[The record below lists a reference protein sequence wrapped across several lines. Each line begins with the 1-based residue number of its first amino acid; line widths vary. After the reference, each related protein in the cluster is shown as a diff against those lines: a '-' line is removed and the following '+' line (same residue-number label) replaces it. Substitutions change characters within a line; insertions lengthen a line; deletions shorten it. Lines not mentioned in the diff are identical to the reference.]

1 MRPGSF
7 DCRGTFK
14 CWCHIGRLVSEA
26 QVGYNHVGRL
36 ANGLGMVEEVIDVA
50 VRSWMLEQLV
60 KVERHQPEMV
70 DRAVKEMLAQQSDL
84 RWSVV
89 VGAYL
94 DGEINLGKA
103 AELLGMHR
111 LELQERFIAQSIP
124 VRVGPDSLEEAR
136 AELAAIESWNAEAEE
151 AEE

>member
-1 MRPGSF
+1 MG
-7 DCRGTFK
+7 
-14 CWCHIGRLVSEA
+14 
-26 QVGYNHVGRL
+26 
-36 ANGLGMVEEVIDVA
+36 EVIGVA
-50 VRSWMLEQLV
+50 VRSWMLERLV

-70 DRAVKEMLAQQSDL
+70 NQAVKEMLARQSDL

-103 AELLGMHR
+103 AELLGIHR

-124 VRVGPDSLEEAR
+124 VRIGPDTIEEAR
-136 AELAAIESWNAEAEE
+136 AELAAIESWNAEAEQ
-151 AEE
+151 AGAP

>member
-1 MRPGSF
+1 M
-7 DCRGTFK
+7 
-14 CWCHIGRLVSEA
+14 
-26 QVGYNHVGRL
+26 
-36 ANGLGMVEEVIDVA
+36 A

-60 KVERHQPEMV
+60 KAERHQPEMV

-111 LELQERFIAQSIP
+111 LELQERFHAQSIP
-124 VRVGPDSLEEAR
+124 VRIGPDTIEEAR
-136 AELAAIESWNAEAEE
+136 AELAAIESWNAEAGREPGGRGVRAAGRLAGTGRFE
-151 AEE
+151 F

>member
-1 MRPGSF
+1 MLNGSQS
-7 DCRGTFK
+7 
-14 CWCHIGRLVSEA
+14 HLE
-26 QVGYNHVGRL
+26 
-36 ANGLGMVEEVIDVA
+36 LG
-50 VRSWMLEQLV
+50 
-60 KVERHQPEMV
+60 HPEMV
-70 DRAVKEMLAQQSDL
+70 EQAVKEMLARQSDL

-124 VRVGPDSLEEAR
+124 VRVGPDTIEEAR
-136 AELAAIESWNAEAEE
+136 AELAAIESWNAEAEK
-151 AEE
+151 AGTS

>member
-1 MRPGSF
+1 
-7 DCRGTFK
+7 
-14 CWCHIGRLVSEA
+14 
-26 QVGYNHVGRL
+26 
-36 ANGLGMVEEVIDVA
+36 VA
-50 VRSWMLEQLV
+50 VRSWMLDQLV

-70 DRAVKEMLAQQSDL
+70 DRAVKEMLAQQNDL

-111 LELQERFIAQSIP
+111 LELQEKFVDQSIP
-124 VRVGPDSLEEAR
+124 VRLGPDTIEEAR
-136 AELAAIESWNAEAEE
+136 SELAAIESWNAEAEQTGE
-151 AEE
+151 S

>member
-1 MRPGSF
+1 M
-7 DCRGTFK
+7 
-14 CWCHIGRLVSEA
+14 
-26 QVGYNHVGRL
+26 
-36 ANGLGMVEEVIDVA
+36 EEVINVA
-50 VRSWMLEQLV
+50 VRSWMLDQLV

-70 DRAVKEMLAQQSDL
+70 DRAVREMLAQQTDL

-111 LELQERFIAQSIP
+111 LELQARFIAQSIP
-124 VRVGPDSLEEAR
+124 LRSGPDTVEEAR
-136 AELAAIESWNAEAEE
+136 AEVAAIESWNAEAEDKGE
-151 AEE
+151 A

>member
-1 MRPGSF
+1 V
-7 DCRGTFK
+7 
-14 CWCHIGRLVSEA
+14 WA
-26 QVGYNHVGRL
+26 QVGYNSGRRQ
-36 ANGLGMVEEVIDVA
+36 ANDRGVVEEVIDVA

-60 KVERHQPEMV
+60 KVEQHQPEMV
-70 DRAVKEMLAQQSDL
+70 ERAMKEMLAQQNDL

-124 VRVGPDSLEEAR
+124 VRVGPDTVEEAR
-136 AELAAIESWNAEAEE
+136 AELAAIESWNAEAEK
-151 AEE
+151 ARKP

>member
-1 MRPGSF
+1 V
-7 DCRGTFK
+7 K
-14 CWCHIGRLVSEA
+14 A
-26 QVGYNHVGRL
+26 QVGYNGRGKQ
-36 ANGLGMVEEVIDVA
+36 ANDPGMVEEVIGVA

-70 DRAVKEMLAQQSDL
+70 ERAVKEMLAQQSDL

-124 VRVGPDSLEEAR
+124 VRIGPNTIEEAR
-136 AELAAIESWNAEAEE
+136 AELAAIESWNAQAEE
-151 AEE
+151 AREQ

>member
-1 MRPGSF
+1 M
-7 DCRGTFK
+7 
-14 CWCHIGRLVSEA
+14 
-26 QVGYNHVGRL
+26 
-36 ANGLGMVEEVIDVA
+36 EEVIDVA

-70 DRAVKEMLAQQSDL
+70 DRAMKEMLAQQSDL

-111 LELQERFIAQSIP
+111 LELQERFLAQSIP
-124 VRVGPDSLEEAR
+124 VRVGPDTIEEAR

-151 AEE
+151 AGTA

>member
-1 MRPGSF
+1 
-7 DCRGTFK
+7 
-14 CWCHIGRLVSEA
+14 
-26 QVGYNHVGRL
+26 
-36 ANGLGMVEEVIDVA
+36 MVEEVINLA

-124 VRVGPDSLEEAR
+124 VRIGPDTIEEAR
-136 AELAAIESWNAEAEE
+136 AELAAIESWNAEAENTE
-151 AEE
+151 PS

>member
-1 MRPGSF
+1 
-7 DCRGTFK
+7 
-14 CWCHIGRLVSEA
+14 
-26 QVGYNHVGRL
+26 
-36 ANGLGMVEEVIDVA
+36 MV

-60 KVERHQPEMV
+60 KVEQHQPEMV

-103 AELLGMHR
+103 AELGQTHTANVLLR
-111 LELQERFIAQSIP
+111 IER
-124 VRVGPDSLEEAR
+124 
-136 AELAAIESWNAEAEE
+136 
-151 AEE
+151 

>member
-1 MRPGSF
+1 MKAAP
-7 DCRGTFK
+7 
-14 CWCHIGRLVSEA
+14 
-26 QVGYNHVGRL
+26 
-36 ANGLGMVEEVIDVA
+36 GLGRVEGGGDVA

-70 DRAVKEMLAQQSDL
+70 DRALKEMLAQQNDL

-103 AELLGMHR
+103 AELLEMNR

-124 VRVGPDSLEEAR
+124 VRLGPDTVEEAR
-136 AELAAIESWNAEAEE
+136 AELTAIASWNAEAEKGNTP
-151 AEE
+151 

>member
-1 MRPGSF
+1 
-7 DCRGTFK
+7 
-14 CWCHIGRLVSEA
+14 
-26 QVGYNHVGRL
+26 
-36 ANGLGMVEEVIDVA
+36 VIDVA
-50 VRSWMLEQLV
+50 VRSWMLEQLI

-70 DRAVKEMLAQQSDL
+70 DLAVKEMLARRSDL
-84 RWSVV
+84 RWSIV

-124 VRVGPDSLEEAR
+124 VRIGPDTIEEAR
-136 AELAAIESWNAEAEE
+136 AELAAIESWNAQAEK
-151 AEE
+151 AGTS

>member
-1 MRPGSF
+1 MDRS
-7 DCRGTFK
+7 
-14 CWCHIGRLVSEA
+14 A
-26 QVGYNHVGRL
+26 
-36 ANGLGMVEEVIDVA
+36 VEEVIDVA
-50 VRSWMLEQLV
+50 AHSWMLEQLV
-60 KVERHQPEMV
+60 KVERHQPEIV
-70 DRAVKEMLAQQSDL
+70 ERAVREMLAQQTDL

-124 VRVGPDSLEEAR
+124 VRIGPDTIAEAR

-151 AEE
+151 ARDQ

>member
-1 MRPGSF
+1 M
-7 DCRGTFK
+7 
-14 CWCHIGRLVSEA
+14 
-26 QVGYNHVGRL
+26 
-36 ANGLGMVEEVIDVA
+36 A

-89 VGAYL
+89 IGAYL

-124 VRVGPDSLEEAR
+124 VRIGPDTIEEAR
-136 AELAAIESWNAEAEE
+136 AELAAIESWNAEAEKTRE
-151 AEE
+151 S

>member
-1 MRPGSF
+1 M
-7 DCRGTFK
+7 
-14 CWCHIGRLVSEA
+14 A
-26 QVGYNHVGRL
+26 
-36 ANGLGMVEEVIDVA
+36 EEVIDVA

-60 KVERHQPEMV
+60 KLERQQPEMV
-70 DRAVKEMLAQQSDL
+70 ERAVKEMLAQQSDL

-124 VRVGPDSLEEAR
+124 VRIGPNTIEEAR
-136 AELAAIESWNAEAEE
+136 AELAAIESWNAPAEE
-151 AEE
+151 STEP

>member
-1 MRPGSF
+1 M
-7 DCRGTFK
+7 
-14 CWCHIGRLVSEA
+14 
-26 QVGYNHVGRL
+26 GYNDVRRL
-36 ANGLGMVEEVIDVA
+36 TNDHGVAGEVIEVA
-50 VRSWMLEQLV
+50 VRSWMLEQLI
-60 KVERHQPEMV
+60 KVEQHHPEMV

-124 VRVGPDSLEEAR
+124 VRVGPDTIDEAR
-136 AELAAIESWNAEAEE
+136 AELAAIESWNAEAEK
-151 AEE
+151 ASTS

>member
-1 MRPGSF
+1 V
-7 DCRGTFK
+7 C
-14 CWCHIGRLVSEA
+14 A
-26 QVGYNHVGRL
+26 QVGYNDGRKQEMDCG
-36 ANGLGMVEEVIDVA
+36 AVEEVIDVA
-50 VRSWMLEQLV
+50 VHSWMLEQLV
-60 KVERHQPEMV
+60 KVERHQPEIV
-70 DRAVKEMLAQQSDL
+70 ERAVREMLAQQSDL

-124 VRVGPDSLEEAR
+124 VRIGPDTIEEAR

-151 AEE
+151 ARDQ

>member
-1 MRPGSF
+1 
-7 DCRGTFK
+7 
-14 CWCHIGRLVSEA
+14 
-26 QVGYNHVGRL
+26 
-36 ANGLGMVEEVIDVA
+36 VEEVIDVA
-50 VRSWMLEQLV
+50 VHSWILEQLV

-70 DRAVKEMLAQQSDL
+70 ERAVKEMLAQQSDL

-111 LELQERFIAQSIP
+111 LELQERFVSQSIP
-124 VRVGPDSLEEAR
+124 VRVGSDTIEEAR
-136 AELAAIESWNAEAEE
+136 AELTAIESWNAEAKR
-151 AEE
+151 AEES

>member
-1 MRPGSF
+1 M
-7 DCRGTFK
+7 
-14 CWCHIGRLVSEA
+14 
-26 QVGYNHVGRL
+26 
-36 ANGLGMVEEVIDVA
+36 A

-70 DRAVKEMLAQQSDL
+70 DRAVKEMLAQQGDL

-111 LELQERFIAQSIP
+111 LELQERFVEQSIP
-124 VRVGPDSLEEAR
+124 LRLGPDTIEEAK
-136 AELAAIESWNAEAEE
+136 AELAAIEAWNAEAEK
-151 AEE
+151 AEES